1 MKLTLH
7 KDKRLKSRKSIENL
21 FANGKSLKK
30 YPLRLVYTP
39 IENGANEIK
48 MGVSVPKKKFKRAV
62 HRNLLKRR
70 IREAFRTNQNQ
81 LDPQLSFHFMVIYT
95 SPEILSFQEIEK
107 SMLTL
112 IDLLNSASNAD
123 ISTK

>member
-39 IENGANEIK
+39 IESGANEIK

-70 IREAFRTNQNQ
+70 IREAFRTNQNR